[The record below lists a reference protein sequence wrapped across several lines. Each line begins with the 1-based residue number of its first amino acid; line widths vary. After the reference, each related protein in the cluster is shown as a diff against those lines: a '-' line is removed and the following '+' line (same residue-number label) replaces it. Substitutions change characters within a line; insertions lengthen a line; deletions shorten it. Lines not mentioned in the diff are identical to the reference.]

1 VGALVAAV
9 LLHLTGPG
17 GYCQVAQP
25 RPGAAGQEYLPPPRS
40 VQLKAEIEPLAP
52 EEEHC
57 APGMP
62 INFEAALRLALTAN
76 LDIAQARELVNQARA
91 RLARGEVQMI
101 PNFNIG
107 MTYNHHEGNIQKT
120 EGNIIKANRDSM
132 FVGGGPQLSFQTTEA
147 IFGPLAL
154 RRLTQSAVA
163 GRRRVEND
171 TELAVAEAYLNMLR
185 ARRRLARINET
196 LSHLLDEQPSSL
208 RANSKGML
216 PLIREFVER
225 GAREA
230 FPADLERVRVEI
242 LRRQDELEGAV
253 NEFRVAAAELAR
265 LLRLDPAVPLYPVED
280 FRYPLPI
287 PGETWAARPLEEL
300 VVAALSNRPEVVEN
314 RALVD
319 AAVARVRAAKLRP
332 LLPNG
337 VLNYAWGD
345 FGGGPDILKSGG
357 FGPSGE
363 LRHMSTRTE
372 FDAGLV
378 WRFDNMGLGNRAEMR
393 EQESIHRSFTLRQLQ
408 IQDRVVTQVVQAYD
422 QVRSWRERL
431 TLAYSALF
439 NDAGEPT
446 GPAFRS
452 LRLNFDRIRLG
463 EGRPLEVL
471 DSIRGLSDTLE
482 AYGQALTD
490 YERAQVRLLVALGLS
505 AERWLDPADLVGHA
519 RPIGSGCTPNP

>member
-1 VGALVAAV
+1 
-9 LLHLTGPG
+9 
-17 GYCQVAQP
+17 
-25 RPGAAGQEYLPPPRS
+25 
-40 VQLKAEIEPLAP
+40 
-52 EEEHC
+52 
-57 APGMP
+57 MP
-62 INFEAALRLALTAN
+62 INLPAALRLALTAN
-76 LDIAQARELVNQARA
+76 LDIAQARELVEQART
-91 RLARGEVQMI
+91 RLIRSELQVV

-107 MTYNHHEGNIQKT
+107 MSYNHHEGNIQKT

-132 FVGGGPQLSFQTTEA
+132 FVGGGPQLSLQTTEA

-154 RRLTQSAVA
+154 RRLERASQA

-171 TELAVAEAYLNMLR
+171 TELAVAEAYLSVLR
-185 ARRRLARINET
+185 ARRRVARVNET
-196 LSHLLDEQPSSL
+196 LVHLLEDQVSPL

-230 FPADLERVRVEI
+230 FPADLERVRVEV
-242 LRRQDELEGAV
+242 LRRQDELEGAI

-265 LLRLDPAVPLYPVED
+265 LLRLDPAIPLYPVED
-280 FRYPLPI
+280 FRLPLPI
-287 PGETWAARPLEEL
+287 PGEEWSSQPLEEL
-300 VVAALSNRPEVVEN
+300 VNVALSNRPELAEN
-314 RALVD
+314 RALVG
-319 AAVARVRAAKLRP
+319 AALERVRAAKFRP
-332 LLPNG
+332 WLPNG

-363 LRHMSTRTE
+363 LRRMNTRTD

-378 WRFDNMGLGNRAEMR
+378 WRFDNFGLGNLAELR
-393 EQESIHRSFTLRQLQ
+393 EQESIHRSFQLRQLQ
-408 IQDRVVTQVVQAYD
+408 AQDRVVTQVVQAQD
-422 QVRSWRERL
+422 QVRSWRERVA
-431 TLAYSALF
+431 LARSALF
-439 NDAGEPT
+439 NDAGEAT

-471 DSIRGLSDTLE
+471 DSIRGLSDALE

-490 YERAQVRLLVALGLS
+490 YERAQFRLLIALGLPP
-505 AERWLDPADLVGHA
+505 ARWLEPATALGVGA
-519 RPIGSGCTPNP
+519 PGDFGCSSHP